1 MRIRLE
7 VNDES
12 NMTVEY
18 QELDERRVMRGR
30 LAVTDDIEMSMDY
43 CWMRDQ

>member
-1 MRIRLE
+1 M
-7 VNDES
+7 NDES

-30 LAVTDDIEMSMDY
+30 LAVTDGH
-43 CWMRDQ
+43 